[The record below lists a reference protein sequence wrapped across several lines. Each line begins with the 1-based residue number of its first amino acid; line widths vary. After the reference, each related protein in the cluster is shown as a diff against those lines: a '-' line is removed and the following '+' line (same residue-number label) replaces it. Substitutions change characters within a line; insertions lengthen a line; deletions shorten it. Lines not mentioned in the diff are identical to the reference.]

1 MASWG
6 RARLGGANLLASGAG
21 AASGIW
27 AKETGLGRHPLTKKG
42 KLKMKMKHT
51 HEIVASRMKKGE
63 LNELR
68 QICEI
73 GKVLQ
78 DMGKS
83 NVEINHFMNVDRD
96 FITDVLSCYKW
107 EAERFASRTI

>member
-1 MASWG
+1 
-6 RARLGGANLLASGAG
+6 LAKIIKPSEFGENEMTFT
-21 AASGIW
+21 
-27 AKETGLGRHPLTKKG
+27 KYNTKVNHLT
-42 KLKMKMKHT
+42 T
-51 HEIVASRMKKGE
+51 HEMVASQMKKGE

-68 QICEI
+68 LICDI
-73 GKVLQ
+73 GNVLR

-83 NVEINHFMNVDRD
+83 NTQINYLMNVDED

>member
-1 MASWG
+1 
-6 RARLGGANLLASGAG
+6 
-21 AASGIW
+21 
-27 AKETGLGRHPLTKKG
+27 
-42 KLKMKMKHT
+42 MKMKHT

-68 QICEI
+68 MICDI
-73 GKVLQ
+73 GNVLR
-78 DMGKS
+78 DIGKS
-83 NVEINHFMNVDRD
+83 NVEINYFMNVDED